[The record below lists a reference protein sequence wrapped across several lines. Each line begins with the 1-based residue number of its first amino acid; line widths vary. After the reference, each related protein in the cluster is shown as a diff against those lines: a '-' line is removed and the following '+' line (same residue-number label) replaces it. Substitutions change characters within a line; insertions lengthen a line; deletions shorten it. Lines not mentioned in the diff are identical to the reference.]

1 MKYYN
6 WNKEKNI
13 LLKET
18 RKISFESVVM
28 HIEKGDLL
36 DIIENPSGKYFK
48 QKVLIININNYI
60 YAVPFV
66 ENEKEIFLKTI
77 IPSRKLTKIYL
88 GDKR

>member
-1 MKYYN
+1 MKHYN
-6 WNKEKNI
+6 WNEEKNI
-13 LLKET
+13 LLKKT
-18 RKISFESVVM
+18 RKIGFESVVM

-36 DIIENPSGKYFK
+36 DIIENPSDKYSK

-77 IPSRKLTKIYL
+77 IPSRKLTRIYS
-88 GDKR
+88 GD